1 MVKGSR
7 VRESPSKRP
16 LNSQLSH
23 GTGDL
28 GLGGF
33 TGFDDDELQSIETPP
48 PRQQAGE
55 VFTPQ
60 TDLESPIMPHD
71 TAVAPAATRSQ
82 QNSAHPWKAA
92 GSSTH
97 NSMHNSSFRSAAR
110 GKSSSS
116 SIYGGPSHNN
126 TANRSRAHTGHSA
139 APSEIRERMYA
150 NAVPPDSLEV
160 SAQPYELQ
168 QSDWHRQNKL
178 LPIVS
183 HVLCNGSLRTYL
195 RTILSAF
202 LVVIAG
208 ILIVRNF

>member
-7 VRESPSKRP
+7 VRESPSKWP
-16 LNSQLSH
+16 LNPHLAH
-23 GTGDL
+23 GAGDL

-60 TDLESPIMPHD
+60 TDLESPVMPHD
-71 TAVAPAATRSQ
+71 TAVPAATRSQ

-110 GKSSSS
+110 GKSPSS
-116 SIYGGPSHNN
+116 SIYGGPSHSNI
-126 TANRSRAHTGHSA
+126 ASRSRAHTGHSA

-160 SAQPYELQ
+160 SAELREVQQYE
-168 QSDWHRQNKL
+168 WHRQSSCCWS
-178 LPIVS
+178 VMS
-183 HVLCNGSLRTYL
+183 CVTAY
-195 RTILSAF
+195 SAPGQIYRF
-202 LVVIAG
+202 WW
-208 ILIVRNF
+208 